1 MDSHLLEALFAGTW
15 GPLLIFL
22 LRIVD
27 VSVAIVRVMVT
38 VRGLRLWASLIGFVE
53 MMIWL
58 VAIGGALKYLNTS
71 IWYMLAYAGG
81 FGAGI
86 YTGLWLEEKLAFGLS
101 VVRAV
106 CKNEPSPIGL
116 PGEVVAQKL
125 REQGFAVTEVPG
137 KGRDGTVDILN
148 IVVPRKLVPEVIQ
161 LIEQYD
167 PDAFITIEDIRS
179 ARHGYIVNRTR
190 LWQRALQGRRSH

>member
-1 MDSHLLEALFAGTW
+1 MNHSLLDALFAGTW
-15 GPLLIFL
+15 GPLLIFA

-27 VSVAIVRVMVT
+27 VSVAVVRVMVT
-38 VRGLRLWASLIGFVE
+38 IRGLRLWAALIGIVE
-53 MMIWL
+53 MTIWL
-58 VAIGGALKYLNTS
+58 TAVGGALKYLNTS

-86 YTGLWLEEKLAFGLS
+86 YLGLWLEEKIAFGLS

-106 CKNEPSPIGL
+106 CSNEPTAVGL

-137 KGRDGTVDILN
+137 RGRDGAVDILN
-148 IVVPRKLVPEVIQ
+148 IVVPRKLVPEAIH
-161 LIEQYD
+161 LIERYD
-167 PDAFITIEDIRS
+167 PDAFITIEDIRT

-190 LWQRALQGRRSH
+190 LWHRVFQGRRSY